1 MNDFKHEIRN
11 TLRRHESDA
20 PTFDA
25 SDARRAAGRT
35 RHRQIVNV
43 AGAGIGTLVVVVG
56 LVAGLSGLVRADRPP
71 TVLDTPSPSQT
82 SVPTPTPHEAE
93 DVHGW
98 PGARRNAAGVYSWGK
113 VYSYVTRDP
122 SQNGSH
128 DKRTVSSTDRWIHN
142 GNPPGSGAV
151 NIFVEG
157 DPGRLLTHRGET
169 SVTVAGHEGS
179 YRQFIVAD
187 GWRGL
192 SSGPSEEWM
201 VDIQGT
207 TVTITLAAEP
217 GALEAEV
224 AEAHE
229 IIGSI
234 YVDPQ
239 DNELGFQLIF
249 TLPTNTWDSG

>member
-1 MNDFKHEIRN
+1 MNDLEHEIRDA
-11 TLRRHESDA
+11 LSRHEYDA
-20 PTFDA
+20 PSFDPQ
-25 SDARRAAGRT
+25 DARDAAGGAR
-35 RHRQIVNV
+35 RRQIVNV

-56 LVAGLSGLVRADRPP
+56 LVAGLNGLVRADRPP

-82 SVPTPTPHEAE
+82 SVPTPTPDEAE
-93 DVHGW
+93 EVHGW
-98 PGARRNAAGVYSWGK
+98 PGARRNAAGVYSWA
-113 VYSYVTRDP
+113 V
-122 SQNGSH
+122 GS
-128 DKRTVSSTDRWIHN
+128 TQRWIHN

-229 IIGSI
+229 IIESI

-239 DNELGFQLIF
+239 DNDLGFQLIL